1 MLEDLYQKEIIQLA
15 RQSRQR
21 LTLDSPKHSARVD
34 NPLCGDR
41 ITVDLIIEAD
51 TVKEIGVKVRGC
63 ALCEA
68 ASELLVLNSVGLTSA
83 NLMHAKS
90 NLLDYLSGKQDTP
103 PWTQLTVFKPVKE
116 IPSRH
121 ECVLLPFLAVG
132 KAFSSE
138 IV

>member
-1 MLEDLYQKEIIQLA
+1 MLENLYQKEIIQLA

-21 LTLDSPKHSARVD
+21 LTLGSPKYSARVD

-41 ITVDLIIEAD
+41 VTVDLIIEAD
-51 TVKEIGVKVRGC
+51 IVKEIGVKVRGC

-68 ASELLVLNSVGLTSA
+68 ASELLVLNSVGLSSA
-83 NLMHAKS
+83 NLLHAKF
-90 NLLDYLSGKQDTP
+90 NLRDYLSGKQDTP
-103 PWTQLTVFKPVKE
+103 PWTQLSVFKPVKV

-121 ECVLLPFLAVG
+121 ECVLLPFLAAG

>member
-41 ITVDLIIEAD
+41 VTVDLIIEAD
-51 TVKEIGVKVRGC
+51 IVKEISIKVRGC

-68 ASELLVLNSVGLTSA
+68 ASELLVLYSVGLSSA
-83 NLMHAKS
+83 SLMHTKL
-90 NLLDYLSGKQDTP
+90 NLRDYLSGKQDTP
-103 PWTQLTVFKPVKE
+103 PWTQLSVFKPVKE
-116 IPSRH
+116 VPSRH
-121 ECVLLPFLAVG
+121 ECVLLPFSAAG

>member
-21 LTLDSPKHSARVD
+21 LTLDSPKYSARVD

-41 ITVDLIIEAD
+41 VTVDLIIEVGI
-51 TVKEIGVKVRGC
+51 VKKIGIKVRGC

-83 NLMHAKS
+83 DLLHAKS
-90 NLLDYLSGKQDTP
+90 NLRDYLIGKENTHVCSGLVTSDSCGIPFFTINSHKGSFLSP
-103 PWTQLTVFKPVKE
+103 LTVL
-116 IPSRH
+116 I
-121 ECVLLPFLAVG
+121 
-132 KAFSSE
+132 
-138 IV
+138 

>member
-21 LTLDSPKHSARVD
+21 LTLGSPKHSARVD

-41 ITVDLIIEAD
+41 ITVDLIIEFG
-51 TVKEIGVKVRGC
+51 TVKEIGIKVRGC

-68 ASELLVLNSVGLTSA
+68 ASELLMLNSVGLTSA
-83 NLMHAKS
+83 NLMYAKS
-90 NLLDYLSGKQDTP
+90 NLLDYLSSKQDTP

-121 ECVLLPFLAVG
+121 DCVLLPFLAVG

>member
-21 LTLDSPKHSARVD
+21 LTLDSPKYSARVD

-41 ITVDLIIEAD
+41 VTVDLIIEVGI
-51 TVKEIGVKVRGC
+51 VKKIGIKVRGC

-83 NLMHAKS
+83 DLLHAKS
-90 NLLDYLSGKQDTP
+90 NLRDYLIGKKNTP
-103 PWTQLTVFKPVKE
+103 PWTQLTVFNPVKE
-116 IPSRH
+116 VPSRH
-121 ECVLLPFLAVG
+121 ECVLLPFLAAG

-138 IV
+138 KV